1 MSGSSSIA
9 QIIFYYGRNTFRK
22 KVILI
27 VRLIDYKEVRDLL
40 KRGIKYGE
48 GGISHT
54 RSRHSGV
61 TYYLTESPRNMRIL
75 EKYRNS
81 LIVK

>member
-1 MSGSSSIA
+1 MKI
-9 QIIFYYGRNTFRK
+9 
-22 KVILI
+22 I

-40 KRGIKYGE
+40 RRGIKYGE

-54 RSRHSGV
+54 TSRHSGV
-61 TYYLTESPRNMRIL
+61 TYYLAETPRNMKIL

>member
-1 MSGSSSIA
+1 MKI
-9 QIIFYYGRNTFRK
+9 
-22 KVILI
+22 I
-27 VRLIDYKEVRDLL
+27 VRLIDYKEVRDLI
-40 KRGIKYGE
+40 RMGIKYGE
-48 GGISHT
+48 NGISHT

-61 TYYLTESPRNMRIL
+61 TYYLAETPRNMRIL

>member
-1 MSGSSSIA
+1 MK
-9 QIIFYYGRNTFRK
+9 IIVK
-22 KVILI
+22 
-27 VRLIDYKEVRDLL
+27 LIDYKEVRDLL

-48 GGISHT
+48 GGIGHT

-61 TYYLTESPRNMRIL
+61 TYYLTESPRNMKIL

-81 LIVK
+81 LIDK